1 MEMTFFFYPR
11 IFAGAFFLKEFA
23 VVTAGKINLPPFST
37 RAIKVQILLGQK
49 LVCFD
54 LF

>member
-1 MEMTFFFYPR
+1 MEITFFIYKEFCR
-11 IFAGAFFLKEFA
+11 GLFLEEFA
-23 VVTAGKINLPPFST
+23 VVPAEKNLPSFST
-37 RAIKVQILLGQK
+37 GAVSVQILLGQK

>member
-1 MEMTFFFYPR
+1 MEMTFFF
-11 IFAGAFFLKEFA
+11 IQGFLQGLFFLKEFA

-37 RAIKVQILLGQK
+37 RAVKVQILLGQK